1 MRKHLLTYCV
11 IAFVFS
17 SLQLSAQIN
26 ALGNHIPLENI
37 ELITDRNIY
46 LSGEEIWFT
55 AFYAS
60 PQNTNAKSKVLYTE
74 VFNSEDEVILK
85 AKFNIRMG
93 VSTAALLIPE
103 ETPTGTYY
111 LRAYTKY
118 QRNFHPESYANVPVR
133 IFNPEITASESI
145 PADTNMIDITTVG
158 GALLKDIPSEAAF
171 RLLPDWLP
179 QIDSLFL
186 SIGDSMFVKRI
197 PFYKNGLGRVEFIPN
212 ASEKYF
218 IQIKLKNG
226 DTIPKALP
234 EVKKDGLTFRL
245 EREEKFYKLIA
256 FQSGEINP
264 RLKVNLA
271 SKEHIAFYRNNFRI
285 NGNKS
290 VLEIPVYAIP
300 SGVNYLIVEDEAG
313 SQIYA
318 HAFLKDDEDMV
329 KLKIE
334 TDKKLYG
341 KREKVSLDVS
351 SDEDSI
357 TGLFSIAVVK
367 SGSAENPELLTE
379 ALITNPILLDD
390 AGFGVFLS
398 DKQIRDQISISLK
411 LRDAYLKEN
420 PPIVVETEELCKNPG
435 WLPETRGPSISG
447 IVQDKETAEGITDH
461 KIMTSTLFKNQQLH
475 INESRENGRFDISLA
490 YPAGKQTVYLVAE
503 PIENKKP
510 EILVLNDFS
519 SDFPSLLNA
528 TFSPDASQK
537 RFFEELLVNKQ
548 IRDRFADDPETEET
562 AEDLP
567 YWYGEP
573 TTSCL
578 LDEYIGFNTM
588 TEVFH
593 EIIPNVR
600 LRTEGGRYH
609 FRVYDDRL
617 NVFYDD
623 PLVLIDN
630 TPVFDVDKIM
640 KIFPAQVKKIDV
652 INRTYILGHRFI
664 RGIISIRTKTNN
676 LAGIEFPDDAVF
688 YEYQAP
694 ADEMIFPEKKYDAES
709 VSAKLPDFR
718 TLLYWNPGIRTM
730 LDAHVEF
737 YTSDHRSEYDLIVRG
752 FTSDGRPCYG
762 KSKIRVGE

>member
-11 IAFVFS
+11 IAFTFS
-17 SLQLSAQIN
+17 SLQLNAQIN
-26 ALGNHIPLENI
+26 AVGNHIPIENI
-37 ELITDRNIY
+37 KLITDRNIY
-46 LSGEEIWFT
+46 LSGEKIWFT

-60 PQNTNAKSKVLYTE
+60 PQSTSAKSKVLYTE
-74 VFNSEDEVILK
+74 VFNSAGEVILK
-85 AKFNIRMG
+85 AKFDIDG
-93 VSTAALLIPE
+93 DASTGTLLIPE
-103 ETPTGTYY
+103 EAPTGTYY
-111 LRAYTKY
+111 VRAYTKY

-133 IFNPEITASESI
+133 IFNPEITASEGI
-145 PADTNMIDITTVG
+145 PADTNMIDITAVG

-234 EVKKDGLTFRL
+234 EVKKDGLIFRP
-245 EREEKFYKLIA
+245 ESVGMFYNLIA
-256 FQSGEINP
+256 FQSGEANP
-264 RLKVNLA
+264 MLKVNLV
-271 SKEHIAFYRNNFRI
+271 SKEHIAFYRKDFKI

-290 VLEIPVYAIP
+290 VLEIPVYSIP
-300 SGVNYLIVEDEAG
+300 PGVNFLIVENEAG
-313 SQIYA
+313 SQIFA
-318 HAFLKDDEDMV
+318 HAFLKDDDRV
-329 KLKIE
+329 KLKVE

-341 KREKVSLDVS
+341 QREKVSLNFS

-357 TGLFSIAVVK
+357 SGLFSIAVVK
-367 SGSAENPELLTE
+367 SGSIGNPELLAE

-390 AGFGVFLS
+390 ACFGVFLS
-398 DKQIRDQISISLK
+398 DKQIRDQINISLE
-411 LRDAYLKEN
+411 LYDAYLKKN
-420 PPIVVETEELCKNPG
+420 PPIIMEVEELCKNPG

-447 IVQDKETAEGITDH
+447 IVQDKETDEGIMDH
-461 KIMTSTLFKNQQLH
+461 KIMAATLFKNQQLH
-475 INESRENGRFDISLA
+475 INESRKNGRFDINLA
-490 YPAGKQTVYLVAE
+490 YPEGKQTVYLVAE
-503 PIENKKP
+503 PMENKKP
-510 EILVLNDFS
+510 EILVFNDFS
-519 SDFPSLLNA
+519 PDFPRLLNA
-528 TFSPDASQK
+528 SFSPDTSRK
-537 RFFEELLVNKQ
+537 LFFEELLVNKQ
-548 IRDRFADDPETEET
+548 ILDRFANDPKTEET
-562 AEDLP
+562 TEGLP

-573 TTSCL
+573 TATYL
-578 LDEYIGFNTM
+578 LDDYIEFNTM

-600 LRTEGGRYH
+600 LRTEGGTYH
-609 FRVYDDRL
+609 FRIYDDRL

-630 TPVFDVDKIM
+630 TPVFNINKIT

-664 RGIISIRTKTNN
+664 RGIISIRTKTND

-688 YEYQAP
+688 YEYLAP
-694 ADEMIFPEKKYDAES
+694 ADGMIFPEKRYDTKIA
-709 VSAKLPDFR
+709 SAKLPDFR
-718 TLLYWNPGIRTM
+718 TVLYWNPGIRTIQ
-730 LDAHVEF
+730 DAHVEF
-737 YTSDHRSEYDLIVRG
+737 YTSDHASDYDLIIRG
-752 FTSDGRPCYG
+752 ITSDGHPCYG
-762 KSKIRVGE
+762 RSKIRVGK